1 MPETFYADGIRF
13 KVSTDDH
20 DERNLY
26 GRGDPQSDERA
37 REHAPAGVINLLA
50 GAAISFVRIDYNV
63 SSIRNSV

>member
-1 MPETFYADGIRF
+1 M
-13 KVSTDDH
+13 STDDH

-37 REHAPAGVINLLA
+37 REHAAAGVINLLA